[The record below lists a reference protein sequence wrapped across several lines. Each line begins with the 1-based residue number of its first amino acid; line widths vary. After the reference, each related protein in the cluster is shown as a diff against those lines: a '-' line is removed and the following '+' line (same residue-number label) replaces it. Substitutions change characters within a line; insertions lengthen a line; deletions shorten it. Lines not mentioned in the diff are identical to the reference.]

1 MWIRPLYTRIRQ
13 QVHQAQAKAAEEEE
27 AQQPQGEEPTL
38 LDILDD
44 EEDCIDGTEDDVPH
58 NDHLHS
64 DMDTDIDDF

>member
-1 MWIRPLYTRIRQ
+1 MDREEVSSHTRPELEKEYP
-13 QVHQAQAKAAEEEE
+13 EEEQE
-27 AQQPQGEEPTL
+27 EEEPTL